1 MTEPK
6 RRGRPPKIKPAE
18 AAPNSPITEA
28 EFVAEAEKIWA
39 ACKAEADPVII
50 PNDPPSVIKV
60 EDVEAEIASAFE
72 DKATA
77 EEFRPVPAL
86 TEVQKEAWLA
96 DLVSAYQSQDETKR
110 SDPFGRLWTLRYEIV
125 KGHTHMMVHAKR
137 GIVEASRLILTS
149 QFTKERAIEAIEA
162 VDREAV

>member
-1 MTEPK
+1 MSDQPK
-6 RRGRPPKIKPAE
+6 RRGRPPKIKVD
-18 AAPNSPITEA
+18 SPIRPVSDKHVHVSADYED
-28 EFVAEAEKIWA
+28 
-39 ACKAEADPVII
+39 DPVII
-50 PNDPPSVIKV
+50 PNDPPLVIKV

-86 TEVQKEAWLA
+86 TEVQKVAWLA
-96 DLVSAYQSQDETKR
+96 DLVSAYQSQDEIKR

-125 KGHTHMMVHAKR
+125 KGHTHMLVHAKR